1 MRMRMH
7 MDMDMCMHMH
17 MHMQRGLLARVET
30 DRQTSFLN
38 GGETRHKVQS
48 TCNMS

>member
-17 MHMQRGLLARVET
+17 MHIQRGLLARVET
-30 DRQTSFLN
+30 DRHVGSWLEWRKTDR
-38 GGETRHKVQS
+38 RHS
-48 TCNMS
+48 